1 MNTPF
6 GMPSFDPSKMDPK
19 MMMQLAELIR
29 QLPPDKISKMQ
40 ALTHNMMAGFDV
52 RKEMEEF
59 ENTLPPGFKEKLV
72 ALMGSSAS
80 VQSAPDIDIT
90 PVAVQE
96 TIQSAPPQNIREAR
110 VTLLRAVADGR
121 LQPEEAEKLLFPE

>member
-59 ENTLPPGFKEKLV
+59 ENTLPPGFREKLV
-72 ALMGSSAS
+72 ALMGSGGSAPPT
-80 VQSAPDIDIT
+80 PDIDVT
-90 PVAVQE
+90 PSPSEAIAE
-96 TIQSAPPQNIREAR
+96 TTPPQNLREAR